1 MRTRTQGQSRINV
14 RGKGWSKP
22 RSIAN
27 DKYQVI
33 SRAVLTSLPKTPIT
47 YSEVVKRVEAK
58 VQSFSGSIPWYI
70 IACLREL
77 EVQGKVMRH
86 VDPIRYS
93 RR

>member
-1 MRTRTQGQSRINV
+1 MRTRTQDQSRVHV

-22 RSIAN
+22 RSIAA

-33 SRAVLTSLPKTPIT
+33 SRALLTSLPKTPIT

-58 VQSFSGSIPWYI
+58 VQSFSGSIPWYT

-77 EVQGKVMRH
+77 EAQGKVMRH
-86 VDPIRYS
+86 VNPVRYS